1 MRSIHPFDVQRCA
14 AARFR
19 VLGAAIVGVAMAMPA
34 FACDPDASPIF
45 SCEAANGRKFI
56 ELCASLP
63 ITPDNGY
70 LQYRFGSLD
79 GNGQPKTTELVFPKT
94 LTGSAQQF
102 VGATFTR
109 KGVYRQSVRF
119 VSGDYSYSVFTS
131 TRGSQLLD
139 AGVEVKNRANGKITT
154 VSCNEVPRFYIFDL
168 KGTLACD
175 PETAIGKACIE

>member
-1 MRSIHPFDVQRCA
+1 MRSIHPFDVRRCA

-19 VLGAAIVGVAMAMPA
+19 VLGTAVVGVAMATPA
-34 FACDPDASPIF
+34 FACDSDASPIF

-79 GNGQPKTTELVFPKT
+79 SSGQPKTTELVFPKT

-139 AGVEVKNRANGKITT
+139 AGVEVKNRANGKTTT